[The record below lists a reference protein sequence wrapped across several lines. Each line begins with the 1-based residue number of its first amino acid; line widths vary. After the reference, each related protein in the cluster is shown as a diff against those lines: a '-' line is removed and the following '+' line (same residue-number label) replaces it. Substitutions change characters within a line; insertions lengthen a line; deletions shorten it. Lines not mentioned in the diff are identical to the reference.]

1 MNISFHNIQTKTSRQ
16 FVLILLGILLVFQA
30 ISLFKGNNL
39 NPVLLIMTG
48 LLAFLFLL
56 PAVVT
61 RSLFWGVMVI
71 TGILGTILTFL
82 LLTVVFFLL
91 IFPLGFFRRIL
102 GKSPLDDRIK
112 KESRT
117 YWRPVHDDHNDMTKQ
132 Y

>member
-1 MNISFHNIQTKTSRQ
+1 MIISFHTIQTKTSRQ
-16 FVLILLGILLVFQA
+16 FVRILLGILLIFQV
-30 ISLFKGNNL
+30 ISFFKGNNL
-39 NPVLLIMTG
+39 NSALLIMTG
-48 LLAFLFLL
+48 FLVLLLFL
-56 PAVVT
+56 PAVVV

-71 TGILGTILTFL
+71 TGILGTVLTFL

-117 YWRPVHDDHNDMTKQ
+117 YWRPVHDDHNNMTKQ

>member
-1 MNISFHNIQTKTSRQ
+1 
-16 FVLILLGILLVFQA
+16 
-30 ISLFKGNNL
+30 
-39 NPVLLIMTG
+39 MTG

-71 TGILGTILTFL
+71 TGVLGTILTFL

-102 GKSPLDDRIK
+102 GKSPLDDRIE
-112 KESRT
+112 KENRT